1 MDSQAQSENV
11 VSSSEE
17 IQSLGGRIFNSRKK
31 AGLSLHMTAN
41 LLGVRPKTLQ
51 AWENDQSEPRVN
63 KLVSL
68 SGILGVSPTY
78 FLAEEGNDGENIVT
92 ISGRNQKILELLN
105 REVELVKAMQKE
117 QTKSIKKIELLISK
131 QLTIISVMG
140 INVHVHKLVLQ
151 TMVVLQAIL

>member
-1 MDSQAQSENV
+1 MDNLTQSENV
-11 VSSSEE
+11 VSNSEE

-51 AWENDQSEPRVN
+51 SWENDQSEPRVN

-78 FLAEEGNDGENIVT
+78 FLAEEGNDGENVIT
-92 ISGRNQKILELLN
+92 INGRNQKILELLT
-105 REVELVKAMQKE
+105 REMGLAKTMQKR
-117 QTKSIKKIELLISK
+117 QSNCLKKIDLLLSK
-131 QLTIISVMG
+131 L
-140 INVHVHKLVLQ
+140 N
-151 TMVVLQAIL
+151 

>member
-1 MDSQAQSENV
+1 MESQTQSENV

-92 ISGRNQKILELLN
+92 ISGRNQKIMELLN

-131 QLTIISVMG
+131 L
-140 INVHVHKLVLQ
+140 N
-151 TMVVLQAIL
+151 

>member
-1 MDSQAQSENV
+1 MSQRNKMNKSPEGKSV
-11 VSSSEE
+11 VSYSEE
-17 IQSLGGRIFNSRKK
+17 VQSLGGRIFNSRRK

-78 FLAEEGNDGENIVT
+78 FLAEEGNDGERVVT
-92 ISGRNQKILELLN
+92 INGRNQKILELLH
-105 REVELVKAMQKE
+105 REIELVKTVQKE
-117 QTKSIKKIELLISK
+117 QNRSLKKIDLLI
-131 QLTIISVMG
+131 G
-140 INVHVHKLVLQ
+140 KLD
-151 TMVVLQAIL
+151 

>member
-31 AGLSLHMTAN
+31 AGLSLHMTVH

-92 ISGRNQKILELLN
+92 INGRNQKILELLN

-117 QTKSIKKIELLISK
+117 QTKSIKKIELLVSK
-131 QLTIISVMG
+131 L
-140 INVHVHKLVLQ
+140 N
-151 TMVVLQAIL
+151 

>member
-1 MDSQAQSENV
+1 MDSEAQSKNV
-11 VSSSEE
+11 ISSSEE
-17 IQSLGGRIFNSRKK
+17 IQSLGGRILNSRKK

-92 ISGRNQKILELLN
+92 ISGRNQKIMELLN
-105 REVELVKAMQKE
+105 REVELVKAMQKQ

-131 QLTIISVMG
+131 L
-140 INVHVHKLVLQ
+140 N
-151 TMVVLQAIL
+151 